1 MTSQQETIDNS
12 STSSSE
18 ITERDIE
25 KQIAKIEDEINALS
39 QRSKRMEKSKRTKH
53 QAEGVML
60 LLWLYFVYMMYKS
73 KGHRYITEILPIQ
86 CRTIYSQSKVRAIF
100 IWLKYSEKLKH
111 TIKSKVHC
119 YMYIG

>member
-73 KGHRYITEILPIQ
+73 KGLCYMAEILPKQ
-86 CRTIYSQSKVRAIF
+86 CRTIYSQSKRNSKVIVV
-100 IWLKYSEKLKH
+100 WLKYCQYYVEPYTVNQK
-111 TIKSKVHC
+111 
-119 YMYIG
+119 

>member
-1 MTSQQETIDNS
+1 MIPLVLLSIERYFLLSYILQTENMTSQQETIDNS

-73 KGHRYITEILPIQ
+73 KGRRYITELLPIQ
-86 CRTIYSQSKVRAIF
+86 CRIIYRQ
-100 IWLKYSEKLKH
+100 
-111 TIKSKVHC
+111 
-119 YMYIG
+119 